1 MTPARPGV
9 ESGSAGDF
17 PVESGRQVVSY
28 GTRAWGA
35 NGGHACGPVMSG
47 VR

>member
-9 ESGSAGDF
+9 ESGSAGDL
-17 PVESGRQVVSY
+17 PAESGRQVVWY
-28 GTRAWGA
+28 GTRAWGE
-35 NGGHACGPVMSG
+35 NGGHARGMVMSG